1 MYHRMPD
8 DISNAKAIGNILY
21 TEFFLQFQLS
31 GLILFVA
38 MIGAIILTLKES
50 DNFKKVQNISKQVFR
65 RKEDSIEIIKVKS
78 NKGLDV

>member
-1 MYHRMPD
+1 MPD